1 MSVFCLI
8 MYFLYTREALPLVLI
23 MDSPYALFLQ
33 LVVRENL
40 QEFGWC
46 HPKIEVYLAI
56 SNACLSC
63 LFGELLHFV
72 NWFIVS
78 SGFLC
83 KINFPFSLICLWYLI
98 IVGSNS
104 WKEGLSLPP
113 KQWFVCPKWKKICYH
128 LNRLLDRNGWTTCV
142 FKFCNGSCP
151 NAETLWHSLLG
162 RFSFSC
168 LIYILLNNA
177 WIISVIGKNVF
188 D

>member
-1 MSVFCLI
+1 MHCFYNQLSEKIYRSLDDV
-8 MYFLYTREALPLVLI
+8 TRKLRFTLPFPMLAY
-23 MDSPYALFLQ
+23 P
-33 LVVRENL
+33 
-40 QEFGWC
+40 
-46 HPKIEVYLAI
+46 VYLV
-56 SNACLSC
+56 S
-63 LFGELLHFV
+63 LLHFV
-72 NWFIVS
+72 NCFIVS
-78 SGFLC
+78 SSFLC

-177 WIISVIGKNVF
+177 WIISVLGKNVF